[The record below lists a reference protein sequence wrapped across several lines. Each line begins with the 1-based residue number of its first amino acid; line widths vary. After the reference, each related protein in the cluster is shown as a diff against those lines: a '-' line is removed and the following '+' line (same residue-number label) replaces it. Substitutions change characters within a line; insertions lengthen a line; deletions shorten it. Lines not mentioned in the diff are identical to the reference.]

1 MKLTRLTQGTAA
13 LLIALCAHTSL
24 PDPAQAQ
31 EKSWDTIR
39 IATEGAFPPF
49 NLTRQDGTLDGYDV
63 DLSNAMCE
71 RMKANCTIIAQPWE
85 GIIPALNAGKYDAIV
100 AAMSANP
107 ERAKVVSF
115 TIPYAAGGVSF
126 VTSKNNSLAEVPYVD
141 TLIRLDDAKD
151 ADSLQAALAELNTVF
166 SGKVAGLQAAT
177 IATEFFQ
184 EYLPDVEVRKYKGN
198 EAELDLA
205 AGRVDMIMGSLMY
218 LDDLIKQE
226 GKENL
231 VLFGPRFGGGLL
243 GQGAAIAVRQEDDAL
258 REKLNAALEEMKADG
273 TMKEISM
280 KWFGFDVTP

>member
-1 MKLTRLTQGTAA
+1 MKLTYLKRGTAA
-13 LLIALCAHTSL
+13 VLMALCAYAFL
-24 PDPAQAQ
+24 PAQAQAQ

-49 NLTRQDGTLDGYDV
+49 NLTKQDGTLDGYDV
-63 DLSNAMCE
+63 DLSNALCE
-71 RMKANCTIIAQPWE
+71 RMKAKCTIIAQPWD

-115 TIPYAAGGVSF
+115 TIPYAAGGLTF
-126 VTSKNNSLAEVPYVD
+126 LTSKDNSLADVPYVD

-151 ADSLQAALAELNTVF
+151 ADSLKDALAELNTVF
-166 SGKVAGLQAAT
+166 AGKVAGLQAST
-177 IATEFFQ
+177 IATEFFHK
-184 EYLPDVEVRKYKGN
+184 YLPDVEIREYKGN

-205 AGRVDMIMGSLMY
+205 AGRVDMIMASLMY
-218 LDDLIKQE
+218 LSDLVKQD

-258 REKLNAALEEMKADG
+258 REKLDAALEELKADG

>member
-1 MKLTRLTQGTAA
+1 M
-13 LLIALCAHTSL
+13 
-24 PDPAQAQ
+24 
-31 EKSWDTIR
+31 
-39 IATEGAFPPF
+39 
-49 NLTRQDGTLDGYDV
+49 DGYNPILY
-63 DLSNAMCE
+63 DLCRDLTPSWTNF
-71 RMKANCTIIAQPWE
+71 
-85 GIIPALNAGKYDAIV
+85 ALNGADT

-126 VTSKNNSLAEVPYVD
+126 VTSKDNSLADVPYVD
-141 TLIRLDDAKD
+141 TLIRLDDAND